1 MNGWLIYNTPG
12 ESRKEY
18 DLSTLTYDTEVNIF
32 RNQEI
37 KFDITIEDF

>member
-1 MNGWLIYNTPG
+1 MNGWLIFNAPR

-18 DLSTLTYDTEVNIF
+18 DLSTITYDTDVNIF

-37 KFDITIEDF
+37 KFDVTIEDC